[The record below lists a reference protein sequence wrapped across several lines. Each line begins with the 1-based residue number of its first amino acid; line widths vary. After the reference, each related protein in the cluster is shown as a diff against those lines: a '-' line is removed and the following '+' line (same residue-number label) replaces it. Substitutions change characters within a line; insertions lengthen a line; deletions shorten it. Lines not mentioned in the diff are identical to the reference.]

1 MNQQADLVVHS
12 GLPAGYQTETRRLV
26 RDCCKVVRVVYT
38 AEEVGRGV
46 AANCPISKGSLVEVS
61 ECILVPR
68 QEYQEFARHTAFE
81 HYLFHGQNATLGQYL
96 PSECFSLLGT
106 STARIGRH
114 EQRRMFFSWDW
125 VAVAGFD
132 ILIYVMSQIDHIWEE
147 PSLRAVYFGARIC
160 SRTNRLDF
168 KACQAAVQSMQ
179 WLRQAAAGT
188 PPIE

>member
-81 HYLFHGQNATLGQYL
+81 HYLFHGQNGDMLLALGL
-96 PSECFSLLGT
+96 GSLFNHSAQPNLDYRVDQPKLHVLFYA
-106 STARIGRH
+106 AR
-114 EQRRMFFSWDW
+114 
-125 VAVAGFD
+125 D
-132 ILIYVMSQIDHIWEE
+132 ILEHEE
-147 PSLRAVYFGARIC
+147 LFIFYGDNLWFSDTMQRATSLDLSDNEQKFFAAF
-160 SRTNRLDF
+160 NLDD
-168 KACQAAVQSMQ
+168 S
-179 WLRQAAAGT
+179 
-188 PPIE
+188 